1 MTPARFVS
9 FLLSVTMLAGCAV
22 GPDFERP
29 GLDRGAGYLGGAGDA
44 AASKATGIKL
54 AYGADVPGRWWEL
67 FRNRDLDALMK
78 QAIENNPDL
87 DAARATLKQANEL
100 ALAQGG
106 SLFPSLSLSGSAT
119 RSDWSGSKSI
129 GVYNLFAVTPSASY
143 PLDIFGGTRR
153 SVEAAQATAE
163 AQGFVAEA
171 TYLTVTA
178 SLARAVIQEASY
190 REQIAASQEVIASY
204 RELLGVLENQVN
216 VGTAARANLLQQQAA
231 LAQAQAS
238 LPALQKAL
246 ALQQNTIAALVGD
259 FPNQYASRKF
269 RIAGLG
275 LPHALPLSVPSALV
289 EQRPDIRA
297 AEARLH
303 KASAEIGVATAAMLP
318 QLTLSAALPTSAA
331 DLGDLFASGTTG
343 WSIAAGLA
351 QPIFKGGTLIHN
363 KRASEAAFEAAV
375 ADYRSTV
382 LGAFKDVANALRA
395 LQHDRQ
401 ALAGYLAA
409 ERAAKESFD
418 LTQTLF
424 KAGTVP
430 YTNVLTAQTTYQS
443 ARLARASAAA
453 SRYLDAVA
461 LFEALGGGWW
471 NRPDNLVALA
481 NTDPQKTMTTT
492 PASGEKN

>member
-1 MTPARFVS
+1 MTPARLVS
-9 FLLSVTMLAGCAV
+9 LFLSVTMLAGCAV

-29 GLDRGAGYLGGAGDA
+29 KLDPEAGYLGSGDA
-44 AASKATGIKL
+44 TAGRTTGTSL
-54 AYGADVPGRWWEL
+54 AYGADVPARWWEL
-67 FRNRDLDALMK
+67 FRNKDLDALMK

-87 DAARATLKQANEL
+87 DAARATLKQANET
-100 ALAQGG
+100 ALAAGG
-106 SLFPSLSLSGSAT
+106 SLFPSLSLSGNAT
-119 RSDWSGSKSI
+119 RADSTGSTNVGIYTLYS
-129 GVYNLFAVTPSASY
+129 AAPSLSY

-153 SVEAAQATAE
+153 SVEAAQAAAE
-163 AQGFVAEA
+163 AQGFTAEA
-171 TYLTVTA
+171 TYLTVTS

-204 RELLGVLENQVN
+204 KELLGVLNNQVSI
-216 VGTAARANLLQQQAA
+216 GTAARANVLQQQAA

-246 ALQQNTIAALVGD
+246 ALQQNTIAALIGD

-297 AEARLH
+297 AEAQLH
-303 KASAEIGVATAAMLP
+303 RASAEIGVATAAMLP
-318 QLTLSAALPTSAA
+318 QLTLSASLPTSAA
-331 DLGDLFASGTTG
+331 ELGDLFASTTTG
-343 WSIAAGLA
+343 WSIAAGVA
-351 QPIFKGGTLIHN
+351 QPIFRGGTLVHN
-363 KRASEAAFEAAV
+363 KRAAEAAYEAAL
-375 ADYRSTV
+375 ANYRSSV
-382 LGAFKDVANALRA
+382 LAAFRDVANALRA

-409 ERAAKESFD
+409 EKAAKESLD
-418 LTQTLF
+418 LSQTLF
-424 KAGTVP
+424 KAGTAS
-430 YTNVLTAQTTYQS
+430 YTDVLTAQSTYQS
-443 ARLARASAAA
+443 ARLARASAEA

-471 NRPDNLVALA
+471 NRPDNFVALA
-481 NTDPQKTMTTT
+481 NTDPQKTM
-492 PASGEKN
+492 PSVSGEKK